1 MTTTVPLLL
10 ALAAGVALAQ
20 TPQLRVSTISLGVK
34 DMARSVHFYSETLGL
49 QLLGNPGVVTLLKA
63 GDLTIALNEPLGRSA
78 GNAVVGA
85 VEIIFPAESV
95 AALHENLAKRGCNFI
110 AEPHEVSPGLWA
122 ATFTDPD
129 GHKLTLL
136 GPR

>member
-1 MTTTVPLLL
+1 MTTLPLLL

-20 TPQLRVSTISLGVK
+20 APQLRVSMISVGVK
-34 DMARSVHFYSETLGL
+34 DMARSVQFYSETLGL
-49 QLLGNPGVVTLLKA
+49 PLVGKPGVVTLIKA
-63 GDLTIALNEPLGRSA
+63 GDLSIALNEPLGRAA
-78 GNAVVGA
+78 GDAVVGA

-95 AALHENLAKRGCNFI
+95 AALHENLTERGCSFI
-110 AEPHEVSPGLWA
+110 AGPHEVSPGLWA

>member
-1 MTTTVPLLL
+1 MTTLPLLL
-10 ALAAGVALAQ
+10 ALAAGVAFAQ
-20 TPQLRVSTISLGVK
+20 ISQLRVSMISLGVK
-34 DMARSVHFYSETLGL
+34 DMARSVQFYSETLGL
-49 QLLGNPGVVTLLKA
+49 PLLGKPGVVTLLKA
-63 GDLTIALNEPLGRSA
+63 GDLTIALNEPLGRAA
-78 GNAVVGA
+78 GVAVVGA

-95 AALHENLAKRGCNFI
+95 AALHEDMAKRGCNFI
-110 AEPHEVSPGLWA
+110 AGPHEVSPGLWA

>member
-1 MTTTVPLLL
+1 MTTIPLLL
-10 ALAAGVALAQ
+10 ALAAGVALARA
-20 TPQLRVSTISLGVK
+20 PQLRVSMISVGVK
-34 DMARSVHFYSETLGL
+34 DMARSVQFYSETLGL
-49 QLLGNPGVVTLLKA
+49 PLLGKPGVVTLLKA
-63 GDLTIALNEPLGRSA
+63 GDLTIALNEPLGRAA
-78 GNAVVGA
+78 GDAVVGA

-95 AALHENLAKRGCNFI
+95 SALHENLAKRGCGFI
-110 AEPHEVSPGLWA
+110 AGPHEVSPGLWA